1 MQRETFILYNF
12 LTIKS
17 TNDMVFPM
25 KVLRLLMTI
34 TLLFA
39 LSSNLH
45 AVEKAE
51 RISDREIIE
60 SLVEL
65 KAGQKGLEGSF
76 IGLEKR
82 MDNLEK
88 RMDRLE
94 NKIDEV
100 AKELKGFMM
109 WGFGIIIAGMFSL
122 VGFVLWD
129 RRTAVAPVA
138 RALKEKEAEIE
149 ELKKKERA
157 LEDVLRDYAVG
168 DQRLT
173 ALMKLRGLL

>member
-1 MQRETFILYNF
+1 M
-12 LTIKS
+12 
-17 TNDMVFPM
+17 
-25 KVLRLLMTI
+25 
-34 TLLFA
+34 A
-39 LSSNLH
+39 
-45 AVEKAE
+45 
-51 RISDREIIE
+51 
-60 SLVEL
+60 EL
-65 KAGQKGLEGSF
+65 KAGQKGLEGSI
-76 IGLEKR
+76 IG
-82 MDNLEK
+82 LEK

-94 NKIDEV
+94 KQMDNLESKIEAV
-100 AKELKGFMM
+100 SSELKGFMM

-157 LEDVLRDYAVG
+157 VEDVLRDYAAG
-168 DQRLT
+168 DPRLS

>member
-1 MQRETFILYNF
+1 
-12 LTIKS
+12 
-17 TNDMVFPM
+17 
-25 KVLRLLMTI
+25 MTI
-34 TLLFA
+34 TFLFA

-60 SLVEL
+60 SLAEL
-65 KAGQKGLEGSF
+65 KAGQKGLEGSI
-76 IGLEKR
+76 IGLEKRMDRLEKR
-82 MDNLEK
+82 MDNLENK
-88 RMDRLE
+88 LE
-94 NKIDEV
+94 AVSGD
-100 AKELKGFMM
+100 LKGFMM

-138 RALKEKEAEIE
+138 RALKEKEAEID

-157 LEDVLRDYAVG
+157 IEGVLKDYAAG
-168 DQRLT
+168 DQRLA
-173 ALMKLRGLL
+173 ALMRSRGLM

>member
-1 MQRETFILYNF
+1 
-12 LTIKS
+12 
-17 TNDMVFPM
+17 MVFHM
-25 KVLRLLMTI
+25 RILKFCIIAV
-34 TLLFA
+34 TLFTLSPNA
-39 LSSNLH
+39 L

-60 SLVEL
+60 SLAEL

-82 MDNLEK
+82 MDRLEK

-94 NKIDEV
+94 NKLEAV
-100 AKELKGFMM
+100 RSELKGFMM

-138 RALKEKEAEIE
+138 RALKEKETEIE

-157 LEDVLRDYAVG
+157 IEDVLRDYAAG
-168 DQRLT
+168 DQRLA